1 MNNAMREYVCINTM
15 AVLTVEGGPNS
26 DAQAVKTK
34 QCACAMQSSTQV
46 WTDQASAQ
54 LQISFFYVMT
64 E

>member
-1 MNNAMREYVCINTM
+1 MMNNAMREYVCINTM

-26 DAQAVKTK
+26 DAQVVKTK
-34 QCACAMQSSTQV
+34 QCAMQSSTQV